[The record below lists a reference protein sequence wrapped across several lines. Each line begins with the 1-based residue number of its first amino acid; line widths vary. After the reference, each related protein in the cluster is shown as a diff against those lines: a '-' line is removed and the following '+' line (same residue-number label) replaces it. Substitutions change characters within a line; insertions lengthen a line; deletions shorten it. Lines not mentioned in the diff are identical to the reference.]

1 MMTDTNEQRTLSPE
15 EHWELH
21 QGVWKSMG
29 CDMVLFSKFYKD
41 KYSYLDRN
49 NKYKYTYYTK
59 DKRVERMRWTH
70 EFKEYKSLG

>member
-29 CDMVLFSKFYKD
+29 CDMGLFSKFYKD

-49 NKYKYTYYTK
+49 NKYKYTI
-59 DKRVERMRWTH
+59 
-70 EFKEYKSLG
+70 SLK